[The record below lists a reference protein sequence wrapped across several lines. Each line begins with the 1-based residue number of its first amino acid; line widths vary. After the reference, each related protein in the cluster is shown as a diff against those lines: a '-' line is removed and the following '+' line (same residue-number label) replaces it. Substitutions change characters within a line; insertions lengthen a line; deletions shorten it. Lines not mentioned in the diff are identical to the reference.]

1 LATITFGHH
10 ALLGSKRD
18 AAILGTLL
26 TIILAIIFTA
36 LQGFEYA
43 QSSITIADSVFG
55 SAFFCATGL
64 HGYMLPLSNNF
75 YSPKQS
81 NKLLNNYNYKYSK
94 IVPIKQNTLILYN
107 KNKEYFK
114 LSKNFLEWLSGFT
127 DSEGNF
133 SITLRSDNLNAAS
146 VSLTF
151 QIGLHLDDLKV
162 LEFIKHN
169 LQCGK
174 ISISEPNNRCNF
186 FVNDAFSLINII
198 LPIFNYVQL
207 NSSKY
212 SQFKVFEEAV
222 KLFKDK
228 SHLTIEGKKKMI
240 DFKKRLNKDYKL
252 PDFIYITDAWLVG
265 FIEGD
270 GSFSTS
276 GLKPRLK
283 FENHIKE
290 FKLLQE
296 IQKFFGLWSL
306 IIKTRKDRGLNEN
319 PTAVLE
325 ITKIS
330 TLLKFVNKYNN
341 KNSDLFSFKTKKYY
355 DWSIIVNLY
364 YLGYHLL
371 PEGKSLIIKIKSRM
385 NNYRLSTYTSLN
397 NEENFENLEI
407 EKNKV
412 LALAAPFEIKNGI
425 RLYSGTNKW
434 VSDKISIIV
443 IDNLGNELYF
453 DSLTNCSLSLKI
465 SRSKIKD
472 CIVKGTIYKN
482 FLFKLNVN
490 AN

>member
-1 LATITFGHH
+1 
-10 ALLGSKRD
+10 
-18 AAILGTLL
+18 
-26 TIILAIIFTA
+26 
-36 LQGFEYA
+36 
-43 QSSITIADSVFG
+43 
-55 SAFFCATGL
+55 
-64 HGYMLPLSNNF
+64 
-75 YSPKQS
+75 
-81 NKLLNNYNYKYSK
+81 
-94 IVPIKQNTLILYN
+94 
-107 KNKEYFK
+107 
-114 LSKNFLEWLSGFT
+114 
-127 DSEGNF
+127 
-133 SITLRSDNLNAAS
+133 
-146 VSLTF
+146 
-151 QIGLHLDDLKV
+151 
-162 LEFIKHN
+162 
-169 LQCGK
+169 
-174 ISISEPNNRCNF
+174 
-186 FVNDAFSLINII
+186 LINII

-222 KLFKDK
+222 KLLKDK
-228 SHLTIEGKKKMI
+228 SHLTIEGKKKMT

-265 FIEGD
+265 FIEGE

-296 IQKFFGLWSL
+296 IQKFFGFGSL

-330 TLLKFVNKYNN
+330 TLLKFVSKYNN

-355 DWSIIVNLY
+355 DFKDWSIIVNLY

-371 PEGKSLIIKIKSRM
+371 PEGKSLIIKIKSGM
-385 NNYRLSTYTSLN
+385 NNYRLSTNTSLN

-407 EKNKV
+407 EINKV
-412 LALAAPFEIKNGI
+412 FALAFPYEIKNGI

-472 CIVKGTIYKN
+472 SIVKGIIYKN

>member
-1 LATITFGHH
+1 MATITFGHH

-107 KNKEYFK
+107 KNNEYFK

-133 SITLRSDNLNAAS
+133 SITLRSDNLNAEAYSS

-207 NSSKY
+207 NSSKF

-222 KLFKDK
+222 KLLKDK
-228 SHLTIEGKKKMI
+228 SHLTIEGKKK
-240 DFKKRLNKDYKL
+240 N
-252 PDFIYITDAWLVG
+252 
-265 FIEGD
+265 
-270 GSFSTS
+270 
-276 GLKPRLK
+276 
-283 FENHIKE
+283 
-290 FKLLQE
+290 
-296 IQKFFGLWSL
+296 
-306 IIKTRKDRGLNEN
+306 DR
-319 PTAVLE
+319 
-325 ITKIS
+325 
-330 TLLKFVNKYNN
+330 F
-341 KNSDLFSFKTKKYY
+341 
-355 DWSIIVNLY
+355 
-364 YLGYHLL
+364 
-371 PEGKSLIIKIKSRM
+371 
-385 NNYRLSTYTSLN
+385 
-397 NEENFENLEI
+397 
-407 EKNKV
+407 
-412 LALAAPFEIKNGI
+412 
-425 RLYSGTNKW
+425 
-434 VSDKISIIV
+434 
-443 IDNLGNELYF
+443 
-453 DSLTNCSLSLKI
+453 
-465 SRSKIKD
+465 
-472 CIVKGTIYKN
+472 
-482 FLFKLNVN
+482 
-490 AN
+490 